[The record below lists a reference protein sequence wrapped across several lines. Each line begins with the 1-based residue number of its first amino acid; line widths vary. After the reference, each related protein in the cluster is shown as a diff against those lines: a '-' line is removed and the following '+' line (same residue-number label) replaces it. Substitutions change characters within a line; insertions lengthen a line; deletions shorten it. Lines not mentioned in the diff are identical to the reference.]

1 MSPATSICYQNW
13 RNSWKDIYL
22 YDDEDVIRT
31 ERGWQEDQ
39 DQEFFDNGIR
49 ALEKHRGKHISVRGE
64 YVE

>member
-1 MSPATSICYQNW
+1 
-13 RNSWKDIYL
+13 L